1 MTFKRYSVMVDFGLY
16 PFTLSKYAFINLARH
31 SAHAHN
37 IHFLC
42 FISQQPL
49 VQICPD
55 FLCRLYLKHLSKCA
69 QILCADSL
77 TVIYDVCVSLMA
89 YHLTCHS
96 DKFRSSSSFFLPEFV
111 ISTSISFHYSIIMKI
126 IMNINITMKLYE

>member
-1 MTFKRYSVMVDFGLY
+1 MTFKRYSVMVNFGLY
-16 PFTLSKYAFINLARH
+16 PFTLSKYAVINLARH

-96 DKFRSSSSFFLPEFV
+96 DKFKSSFLLTFDSEAF
-111 ISTSISFHYSIIMKI
+111 
-126 IMNINITMKLYE
+126 